1 MADFKIELP
10 TIRTAAAV
18 SSAKGLSEIVAKTV
32 KTADDLTKQVRV
44 LQKDQMHI
52 GRSLHI
58 LQSIQRTKTTV
69 QQLDALLK
77 KSLATPLKRAE
88 LEEACAL
95 AKRYLDLD
103 CIDEIKEIYKRLALQ
118 GPLVAPSSAPNVM
131 DTLLAT
137 SPSDEMQTLVDSLT
151 DIIMVAFDDA
161 AASGSPQEITA
172 IFKLFPMIKKTDL
185 GLDKLSAYVCGIV
198 SSNVNQGLKKALES
212 KNKSTYLDCLVLL
225 FEAVA
230 SMIDRQEQM
239 VEYYYGTGAMLV
251 VIQRLQRE
259 ADIQS
264 GILLN
269 SLGDARQLDRKVAEI
284 NRIQEQ
290 KRKNKPVPDDNIDA
304 RELDMIL
311 DELATLCNKA
321 QLFERFIRLRA
332 EGEVAKIKQA
342 ISNGSKAQEAG
353 DSRRL
358 SSIGSPAP
366 DAGHMPV
373 PISDTVLA
381 LALPESAQIIPSATK
396 LSEKIH
402 TLVNHFVILGDYFVQ
417 KSIVKAISLDTPD
430 PDSLTTSMVDDV
442 FYLLKTTIQRGMATK
457 DPDCFCA
464 LINSVART
472 LEEDYMALLLS
483 KLSSMFTSAA
493 TSDEAKAVGL
503 APILNNI
510 DTSCTYINQLCGQ
523 VEQELD
529 QVFSHCSPLA
539 REQIKS
545 CLSNLTDYSAKTRQ
559 ILKTWIENYYNQTIR
574 PKIRNMVGAL
584 VLDAKYVLTEDEYGA
599 WEATHARAIP
609 QKFHSQ
615 FQRLVAPHEKTL
627 TEQNQSHLITL
638 ILSGMLKEWEGRLLQ
653 IKFGFL
659 GALRLD
665 KEVRDTLTLCIPH
678 SPLSRD
684 LFSRLTQICLVMGV
698 EQPEEVL
705 EVWGGRSG
713 AIRWRLSALDVK
725 KILATR
731 VEFSAS
737 AVAALSL

>member
-88 LEEACAL
+88 LEDACAL
-95 AKRYLDLD
+95 AKR
-103 CIDEIKEIYKRLALQ
+103 
-118 GPLVAPSSAPNVM
+118 
-131 DTLLAT
+131 
-137 SPSDEMQTLVDSLT
+137 
-151 DIIMVAFDDA
+151 
-161 AASGSPQEITA
+161 
-172 IFKLFPMIKKTDL
+172 
-185 GLDKLSAYVCGIV
+185 
-198 SSNVNQGLKKALES
+198 
-212 KNKSTYLDCLVLL
+212 
-225 FEAVA
+225 
-230 SMIDRQEQM
+230 
-239 VEYYYGTGAMLV
+239 
-251 VIQRLQRE
+251 
-259 ADIQS
+259 
-264 GILLN
+264 
-269 SLGDARQLDRKVAEI
+269 
-284 NRIQEQ
+284 
-290 KRKNKPVPDDNIDA
+290 
-304 RELDMIL
+304 
-311 DELATLCNKA
+311 
-321 QLFERFIRLRA
+321 
-332 EGEVAKIKQA
+332 
-342 ISNGSKAQEAG
+342 
-353 DSRRL
+353 
-358 SSIGSPAP
+358 
-366 DAGHMPV
+366 
-373 PISDTVLA
+373 
-381 LALPESAQIIPSATK
+381 
-396 LSEKIH
+396 EKIH

-493 TSDEAKAVGL
+493 ASDEAKAVGL

-698 EQPEEVL
+698 EHPEEVL

-713 AIRWRLSALDVK
+713 AIRWRLTALDVK

-731 VEFSAS
+731 VEFSPS